1 MVVLACGAQ
10 LSVGYRRYF
19 SHVWPSS
26 EKGQLYCRLVIK
38 EVLAM
43 FDQVE
48 KRDNFIW
55 LKNSLGFLRFS
66 YGLSKRSFVKNS
78 YIFNFSFF
86 ATVFVQNSYFFSL
99 FLNFGIP
106 MVQKSLYSSCTGS
119 SSREKKRHIST
130 IELPRR
136 PGWWGAD
143 TLPYATRVASCFA
156 FLGPCPRASQAPW
169 SSKGNSS

>member
-10 LSVGYRRYF
+10 LSVGYRRDF
-19 SHVWPSS
+19 SRVWPSS
-26 EKGQLYCRLVIK
+26 EKGQLYCRLVI
-38 EVLAM
+38 EEALAM
-43 FDQVE
+43 FDQVV

-86 ATVFVQNSYFFSL
+86 ATVFVQNSYFF
-99 FLNFGIP
+99 
-106 MVQKSLYSSCTGS
+106 LYSSILAFLWFKSPYTPAALGPLQGG
-119 SSREKKRHIST
+119 KRHIST